1 MISIC
6 FLVFRIIVRAW
17 NTATGKEMF
26 RMEGF
31 PDPIRSLCLLDS
43 GTTDGTMDIVPNTI
57 LVTNGMNKYVCVHDF
72 SADDEDEAD
81 YDLDM
86 PEYSNQ

>member
-1 MISIC
+1 LISKNKTPS
-6 FLVFRIIVRAW
+6 VRAW

-26 RMEGF
+26 CMDGF

-43 GTTDGTMDIVPNTI
+43 GSSDASTDILRNTLLI
-57 LVTNGMNKYVCVHDF
+57 TDGMNKYVCVHDF
-72 SADDEDEAD
+72 SADDENDTD

-86 PEYSNQ
+86 PEYLKQ